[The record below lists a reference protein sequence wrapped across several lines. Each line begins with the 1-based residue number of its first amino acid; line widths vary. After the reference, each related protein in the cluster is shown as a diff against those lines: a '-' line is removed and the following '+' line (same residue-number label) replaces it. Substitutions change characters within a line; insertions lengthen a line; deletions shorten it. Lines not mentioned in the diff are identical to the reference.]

1 MYLEVC
7 FWWRRMIHRSP
18 TYAGVP
24 GFTPPIVKYHGGSS
38 HFFGIGIYPVSDW
51 LGLGV
56 YAKFL
61 PLWFY

>member
-1 MYLEVC
+1 
-7 FWWRRMIHRSP
+7 MIHRSP

-24 GFTPPIVKYHGGSS
+24 GFTPPIVKYRGGSS